1 MTTDAHAERREGIR
15 RRLRSVESAAIAGV
29 LYAVLATIALAVL
42 SGFPDL
48 ALSDDALTAWFDEAD
63 HQASLILGLNLAAAS
78 SIAFLWFVAVIR
90 RRLGEREGRFFATVF
105 FGSAL
110 VYVSIWLVAAA
121 ALSAPAVALTI
132 EEAGS
137 VDQDTVTLAHG
148 FAAALILVAAPRI
161 QAVFVF
167 TTSTLILR
175 TGVMPR
181 WIAVFGY
188 LMGLALFTV
197 PLVTDPIGVGLP
209 VYVLVVSVA
218 LLVTRR
224 RVDHLATAEQ

>member
-1 MTTDAHAERREGIR
+1 M
-15 RRLRSVESAAIAGV
+15 
-29 LYAVLATIALAVL
+29 
-42 SGFPDL
+42 
-48 ALSDDALTAWFDEAD
+48 
-63 HQASLILGLNLAAAS
+63 S

-90 RRLGEREGRFFATVF
+90 RRLGEREGRFFSTVF
-105 FGSAL
+105 FGSAV
-110 VYVSIWLVAAA
+110 VYVSIWLVGAA

-181 WIAVFGY
+181 WVAIFGY
-188 LMGLALFTV
+188 LMGLALFTF